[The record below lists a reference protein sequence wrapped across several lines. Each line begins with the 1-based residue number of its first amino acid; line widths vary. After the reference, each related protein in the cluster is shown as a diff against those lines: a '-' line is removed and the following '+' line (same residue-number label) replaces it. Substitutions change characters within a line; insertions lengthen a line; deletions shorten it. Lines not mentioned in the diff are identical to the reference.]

1 MHRTLTRQL
10 RRLGIDNN
18 TYPEQS
24 QWGHFLKMVENVYE
38 GADRDRYLSE
48 RSLEI
53 SSNELMELNKQLSKA
68 SRLSNDANNAKSQFL
83 ANMSHELR
91 SPLNAIIGFSELILE
106 EYNNLEEDEVLLDVE
121 RIHSSARYL
130 LVIINDILDLS
141 KIEAGKTEL
150 MLDNFA
156 LTDLLMDVKS
166 MVQPMIDKNANH
178 FILDHDN
185 NLYNVLWD
193 ELKVR
198 QIIINLI
205 SNSAKFTKNGKIILE
220 VKNYIEKNEKYILMK
235 VIDTGIGMS
244 SGEIENIF
252 SPFIQAKSSSFVE
265 QKGTGLGLSITKKY
279 CEMMNGTV
287 SCESILDKGTTFTI
301 KIPTIIDRRKPVKA
315 RRKNDQ

>member
-1 MHRTLTRQL
+1 
-10 RRLGIDNN
+10 
-18 TYPEQS
+18 
-24 QWGHFLKMVENVYE
+24 MVENVYE

-53 SSNELMELNKQLSKA
+53 SSNELMELNKELSKA

-106 EYNNLEEDEVLLDVE
+106 EHNNLEEDEVLLDVE

-150 MLDNFA
+150 TLDNFS
-156 LTDLLMDVKS
+156 LTDLLMDIKS

-235 VIDTGIGMS
+235 VVDTGIGMS
-244 SGEIENIF
+244 TGEIENIF
-252 SPFIQAKSSSFVE
+252 SPFIQTKSSSFVD
-265 QKGTGLGLSITKKY
+265 QKGTGLGLSITKNY
-279 CEMMNGTV
+279 CEMMDGTV
-287 SCESILDKGTTFTI
+287 SCESVLDKGTTFTI
-301 KIPTIIDRRKPVKA
+301 KIPIIIDRRKPIKA

>member
-1 MHRTLTRQL
+1 
-10 RRLGIDNN
+10 
-18 TYPEQS
+18 
-24 QWGHFLKMVENVYE
+24 MVENVYE

-91 SPLNAIIGFSELILE
+91 SPLNAIIGFSELISE
-106 EYNNLEEDEVLLDVE
+106 EYNNLEEDEILLDVE

-150 MLDNFA
+150 MLDNFV
-156 LTDLLMDVKS
+156 LSDLLMDIKS

-235 VIDTGIGMS
+235 VVDTGIGMS

-252 SPFIQAKSSSFVE
+252 SPFIQTKSSSFVD

-287 SCESILDKGTTFTI
+287 SCESVLDKGTTFTI
-301 KIPTIIDRRKPVKA
+301 KIPTIIDRRKPVKE

>member
-1 MHRTLTRQL
+1 
-10 RRLGIDNN
+10 
-18 TYPEQS
+18 
-24 QWGHFLKMVENVYE
+24 MVENVYE

-91 SPLNAIIGFSELILE
+91 SPLNAIIGFSELISE
-106 EYNNLEEDEVLLDVE
+106 EYNNLEEDEILLDVE

-150 MLDNFA
+150 MLDNFV
-156 LTDLLMDVKS
+156 LSDLLMDIKS

-235 VIDTGIGMS
+235 VVDTGIGMS

-252 SPFIQAKSSSFVE
+252 SPFIQTKSSSFVD

-287 SCESILDKGTTFTI
+287 SCESVLDKGTTFTI

>member
-1 MHRTLTRQL
+1 
-10 RRLGIDNN
+10 
-18 TYPEQS
+18 
-24 QWGHFLKMVENVYE
+24 MVENVYE
-38 GADRDRYLSE
+38 GSDRDRYLSE

-166 MVQPMIDKNANH
+166 MVKPMIDKNANH

-252 SPFIQAKSSSFVE
+252 SPFIQTKSSSFVD

-287 SCESILDKGTTFTI
+287 SCESVLDKGTTFTI

>member
-1 MHRTLTRQL
+1 
-10 RRLGIDNN
+10 
-18 TYPEQS
+18 
-24 QWGHFLKMVENVYE
+24 MVENVYE

-91 SPLNAIIGFSELILE
+91 SPLNAIIGFSELISE
-106 EYNNLEEDEVLLDVE
+106 EYNNLEEDEILLDVE

-156 LTDLLMDVKS
+156 LSDLLMDIKS

-235 VIDTGIGMS
+235 VVDTGIGMS

-252 SPFIQAKSSSFVE
+252 SPFIQTKSSSFVD

-287 SCESILDKGTTFTI
+287 SCESVLDKGTTFTI
-301 KIPTIIDRRKPVKA
+301 KIPRIIDRRKPVKE

>member
-1 MHRTLTRQL
+1 
-10 RRLGIDNN
+10 
-18 TYPEQS
+18 
-24 QWGHFLKMVENVYE
+24 MVENVYE

-53 SSNELMELNKQLSKA
+53 SSNELMELNKELSKS

-91 SPLNAIIGFSELILE
+91 SPLSAIIGFSELILE
-106 EYNNLEEDEVLLDVE
+106 EHNNLEEDEVLLDIE

-150 MLDNFA
+150 TLDNFS
-156 LTDLLMDVKS
+156 LTDLLMDIKS

-235 VIDTGIGMS
+235 VVDTGIGMS
-244 SGEIENIF
+244 TGEIENIF
-252 SPFIQAKSSSFVE
+252 SPFIQTKSSSFVD
-265 QKGTGLGLSITKKY
+265 QKGTGLGLSITKNY
-279 CEMMNGTV
+279 CEMMDGTV
-287 SCESILDKGTTFTI
+287 SCESVLDKGTTFTI
-301 KIPTIIDRRKPVKA
+301 KIPIIIDRRKPIKA
-315 RRKNDQ
+315 RRKNEQ

>member
-1 MHRTLTRQL
+1 
-10 RRLGIDNN
+10 
-18 TYPEQS
+18 
-24 QWGHFLKMVENVYE
+24 MVENVYE

-91 SPLNAIIGFSELILE
+91 SPLNAIIGFSELISE
-106 EYNNLEEDEVLLDVE
+106 EYNNLEEDEILLDVE

-150 MLDNFA
+150 MLDNFV
-156 LTDLLMDVKS
+156 LSDLLIDIKS

-235 VIDTGIGMS
+235 VVDTGIGMS

-252 SPFIQAKSSSFVE
+252 SPFIQTKSSSFVD

-287 SCESILDKGTTFTI
+287 SCESVLDKGTTFTI
-301 KIPTIIDRRKPVKA
+301 KIPTIIDRRKPVKE

>member
-1 MHRTLTRQL
+1 
-10 RRLGIDNN
+10 
-18 TYPEQS
+18 
-24 QWGHFLKMVENVYE
+24 MVENVYE

-156 LTDLLMDVKS
+156 LSDLLMDIKS
-166 MVQPMIDKNANH
+166 MVQPMIDKNANR

-205 SNSAKFTKNGKIILE
+205 SNSAKFTKKGKIILE
-220 VKNYIEKNEKYILMK
+220 VKNYREKNEKYILMK
-235 VIDTGIGMS
+235 VVDTGIGMS
-244 SGEIENIF
+244 SDEIENIF
-252 SPFIQAKSSSFVE
+252 APFIQTKSSSFVD

-287 SCESILDKGTTFTI
+287 SCESVLDKGTTFTI

>member
-1 MHRTLTRQL
+1 
-10 RRLGIDNN
+10 
-18 TYPEQS
+18 
-24 QWGHFLKMVENVYE
+24 MVENVYE

-91 SPLNAIIGFSELILE
+91 SPLNAIIGFSELISE
-106 EYNNLEEDEVLLDVE
+106 EYNNLEEDEILLDVE

-150 MLDNFA
+150 MLDNFV
-156 LTDLLMDVKS
+156 LSDLLMDIKS

-220 VKNYIEKNEKYILMK
+220 VKNYLEKNEKYILMK
-235 VIDTGIGMS
+235 VVDTGIGMS

-252 SPFIQAKSSSFVE
+252 SPFIQTKSSSFVD

-287 SCESILDKGTTFTI
+287 SCESVLDKGTTFTI
-301 KIPTIIDRRKPVKA
+301 KIPTIIDRRKPVKE

>member
-1 MHRTLTRQL
+1 
-10 RRLGIDNN
+10 
-18 TYPEQS
+18 
-24 QWGHFLKMVENVYE
+24 MVENVYE

-106 EYNNLEEDEVLLDVE
+106 EHNKLEEDEVLLDIE

-150 MLDNFA
+150 MLDNFS
-156 LTDLLMDVKS
+156 LTELLMDIKS

-235 VIDTGIGMS
+235 VVDTGIGMS

-252 SPFIQAKSSSFVE
+252 SPFIQTKSSSFVD

-287 SCESILDKGTTFTI
+287 SCESVLDKGTTFTI
-301 KIPTIIDRRKPVKA
+301 KIPIIIDRRKPIKA
-315 RRKNDQ
+315 RRKNEQ

>member
-1 MHRTLTRQL
+1 
-10 RRLGIDNN
+10 
-18 TYPEQS
+18 
-24 QWGHFLKMVENVYE
+24 MVENVYE

-53 SSNELMELNKQLSKA
+53 SSNELMELNKELSKA

-106 EYNNLEEDEVLLDVE
+106 EHNNLEEDEVLLDVE

-150 MLDNFA
+150 TLDNFS
-156 LTDLLMDVKS
+156 LTDLLMDIKS

-235 VIDTGIGMS
+235 VVDTGIGMS

-252 SPFIQAKSSSFVE
+252 SPFIQTKSSSFVD

-287 SCESILDKGTTFTI
+287 SCESVLDKGTTFTI
-301 KIPTIIDRRKPVKA
+301 KIPIIIDRRKPIKA
-315 RRKNDQ
+315 RRKNEQ

>member
-1 MHRTLTRQL
+1 
-10 RRLGIDNN
+10 
-18 TYPEQS
+18 
-24 QWGHFLKMVENVYE
+24 MVENVYE

-91 SPLNAIIGFSELILE
+91 SPLNAIIGFSELISE
-106 EYNNLEEDEVLLDVE
+106 EYNNLEEDEILLDVE

-166 MVQPMIDKNANH
+166 MVKPMIDKNANH
-178 FILDHDN
+178 FILDQDN

-235 VIDTGIGMS
+235 VVDTGIGMS

-252 SPFIQAKSSSFVE
+252 SPFIQTKSSSFVD

-287 SCESILDKGTTFTI
+287 SCESVLDKGTTFTI

>member
-1 MHRTLTRQL
+1 MHRTLNRQL
-10 RRLGIDNN
+10 KRLGIDNN

-53 SSNELMELNKQLSKA
+53 SSNELMELNKQLSDA
-68 SRLSNDANNAKSQFL
+68 SRLANDANNAKSQFL

-91 SPLNAIIGFSELILE
+91 TPLNAIIGFSELILE
-106 EYNNLEEDEVLLDVE
+106 EYNNLEEDEILMDID
-121 RIHSSARYL
+121 RIHSSAKYL

-141 KIEAGKTEL
+141 KIEAGQIEL
-150 MLDNFA
+150 MLDNFE
-156 LTDLLMDVKS
+156 LTDLLIDIKS
-166 MVQPMIDKNANH
+166 MVQPMINKNSNH
-178 FILDHDN
+178 FILDYKN
-185 NLYNVLWD
+185 NLHDVLWD
-193 ELKVR
+193 ELKIR
-198 QIIINLI
+198 QILINLI

-220 VKNYIEKNEKYILMK
+220 VKNYIEKNEKYILMR

-252 SPFIQAKSSSFVE
+252 FPFIQAKSSSFVE

-287 SCESILDKGTTFTI
+287 SCESVLKKGSSFTI
-301 KIPTIIDRRKPVKA
+301 KIPVNIDRRMPQKE
-315 RRKNDQ
+315 RRKHD

>member
-1 MHRTLTRQL
+1 
-10 RRLGIDNN
+10 
-18 TYPEQS
+18 
-24 QWGHFLKMVENVYE
+24 MVENVYE

-53 SSNELMELNKQLSKA
+53 SSNELMELNKELSKA

-91 SPLNAIIGFSELILE
+91 SPLSAIIGFSELILE
-106 EYNNLEEDEVLLDVE
+106 EHNNLEEDEVLLDVE

-150 MLDNFA
+150 TLDNFS
-156 LTDLLMDVKS
+156 LTDLLMDIKS

-193 ELKVR
+193 KLKVQ

-235 VIDTGIGMS
+235 VVDTGIGMS
-244 SGEIENIF
+244 TGEIENIF
-252 SPFIQAKSSSFVE
+252 SPFIQTKSSSFVD
-265 QKGTGLGLSITKKY
+265 QKGTGLGLSITKNY
-279 CEMMNGTV
+279 CEMMDGTV
-287 SCESILDKGTTFTI
+287 SCESVLDKGTTFTI
-301 KIPTIIDRRKPVKA
+301 KIPIIIDRRKPIKA
-315 RRKNDQ
+315 RRKNEQ

>member
-1 MHRTLTRQL
+1 
-10 RRLGIDNN
+10 
-18 TYPEQS
+18 
-24 QWGHFLKMVENVYE
+24 MVENVYE

-121 RIHSSARYL
+121 RIQSSARYL

-252 SPFIQAKSSSFVE
+252 SPFIQTKSSSFVD

-301 KIPTIIDRRKPVKA
+301 KIPIIIDRRKPVKA

>member
-1 MHRTLTRQL
+1 
-10 RRLGIDNN
+10 
-18 TYPEQS
+18 
-24 QWGHFLKMVENVYE
+24 MVENVYE

-53 SSNELMELNKQLSKA
+53 SSNELMELNKELSKS

-106 EYNNLEEDEVLLDVE
+106 EHNNLEEDEVLLDIE

-150 MLDNFA
+150 TLDNFS
-156 LTDLLMDVKS
+156 LTDLLMDIKS

-198 QIIINLI
+198 QIIINLV
-205 SNSAKFTKNGKIILE
+205 SNSAKFTKNGKI
-220 VKNYIEKNEKYILMK
+220 LMK
-235 VIDTGIGMS
+235 VVDTGIGMAP
-244 SGEIENIF
+244 GEIKNIF
-252 SPFIQAKSSSFVE
+252 SPFIQTKSSSFVD
-265 QKGTGLGLSITKKY
+265 QKGTGLGLSITKNY
-279 CEMMNGTV
+279 CEMMDGTV
-287 SCESILDKGTTFTI
+287 SCESVLDKGTTFTI
-301 KIPTIIDRRKPVKA
+301 KIPIIIDRRKPIKA

>member
-1 MHRTLTRQL
+1 
-10 RRLGIDNN
+10 
-18 TYPEQS
+18 
-24 QWGHFLKMVENVYE
+24 MVENVYE

-91 SPLNAIIGFSELILE
+91 SPLNAIIGFSELISE
-106 EYNNLEEDEVLLDVE
+106 EYNNLEEDEILLDVE

-150 MLDNFA
+150 MLDNFV
-156 LTDLLMDVKS
+156 LSDLLIDIKS

-252 SPFIQAKSSSFVE
+252 SPFIQTKSSSFVD

-287 SCESILDKGTTFTI
+287 SCESVLDKGTTFTI
-301 KIPTIIDRRKPVKA
+301 KIPIIIDRRKPVKE
-315 RRKNDQ
+315 RRKND

>member
-1 MHRTLTRQL
+1 
-10 RRLGIDNN
+10 
-18 TYPEQS
+18 
-24 QWGHFLKMVENVYE
+24 MVENVYE

-68 SRLSNDANNAKSQFL
+68 SRLSNDANNAKSQCL

-156 LTDLLMDVKS
+156 LSDLLMDIKS
-166 MVQPMIDKNANH
+166 MVQPMIDKNTNH

-220 VKNYIEKNEKYILMK
+220 VKNYIEKNEKYILLK
-235 VIDTGIGMS
+235 VVDTGIGMS
-244 SGEIENIF
+244 SSEIENIF
-252 SPFIQAKSSSFVE
+252 SPFIQTKSSSFVD

-287 SCESILDKGTTFTI
+287 SCESVLDKGTTFTI
-301 KIPTIIDRRKPVKA
+301 KIPTIIDRRKPVKE

>member
-1 MHRTLTRQL
+1 
-10 RRLGIDNN
+10 
-18 TYPEQS
+18 
-24 QWGHFLKMVENVYE
+24 MVENVYE

-121 RIHSSARYL
+121 RIQSSARYL

>member
-1 MHRTLTRQL
+1 
-10 RRLGIDNN
+10 
-18 TYPEQS
+18 
-24 QWGHFLKMVENVYE
+24 MVENVYE

-156 LTDLLMDVKS
+156 LTDLLMDIKS

-235 VIDTGIGMS
+235 VVDTGIGMS

-252 SPFIQAKSSSFVE
+252 SPFIQTKSSSFVD

-287 SCESILDKGTTFTI
+287 SCESVLDKGTTFTI
-301 KIPTIIDRRKPVKA
+301 KIPTIIDRRKPVKE

>member
-1 MHRTLTRQL
+1 
-10 RRLGIDNN
+10 
-18 TYPEQS
+18 
-24 QWGHFLKMVENVYE
+24 MVENVYE

-156 LTDLLMDVKS
+156 LSDLLMDIKS

-235 VIDTGIGMS
+235 VVDTGIGMS

-252 SPFIQAKSSSFVE
+252 SPFIQTKSSSFVD

-287 SCESILDKGTTFTI
+287 SCESVLDKGTTFTI
-301 KIPTIIDRRKPVKA
+301 KIPTIIDRRKPVKE

>member
-1 MHRTLTRQL
+1 
-10 RRLGIDNN
+10 
-18 TYPEQS
+18 
-24 QWGHFLKMVENVYE
+24 MVENVYE

-156 LTDLLMDVKS
+156 LTDLLMDIKS

-178 FILDHDN
+178 FIVDHDN
-185 NLYNVLWD
+185 KLYNVLWD

-220 VKNYIEKNEKYILMK
+220 VKNYIEKNEKYILLK
-235 VIDTGIGMS
+235 VVDTGIGMS
-244 SGEIENIF
+244 SDEIEKIF
-252 SPFIQAKSSSFVE
+252 SPFIQTKSSSFVD

-287 SCESILDKGTTFTI
+287 SCERVLDKGTTFTI
-301 KIPTIIDRRKPVKA
+301 KIPTIIDRRKPVKE

>member
-1 MHRTLTRQL
+1 
-10 RRLGIDNN
+10 
-18 TYPEQS
+18 
-24 QWGHFLKMVENVYE
+24 MVENVYE

-156 LTDLLMDVKS
+156 LTDLLMDIKS

-205 SNSAKFTKNGKIILE
+205 SNSAKFTKKGKIILE
-220 VKNYIEKNEKYILMK
+220 VKNYREKNEKYILMK
-235 VIDTGIGMS
+235 VVDTGIGMS
-244 SGEIENIF
+244 SSEIENIF
-252 SPFIQAKSSSFVE
+252 SPFIQTKSSSFVD

-287 SCESILDKGTTFTI
+287 SCESVLDKGTTFTI
-301 KIPTIIDRRKPVKA
+301 KIPTIIDRRKPVKE

>member
-1 MHRTLTRQL
+1 
-10 RRLGIDNN
+10 
-18 TYPEQS
+18 
-24 QWGHFLKMVENVYE
+24 MVENVYE

-141 KIEAGKTEL
+141 EIEAGKTEL

-156 LTDLLMDVKS
+156 LTDLLMDIKS

-220 VKNYIEKNEKYILMK
+220 VKNYIEKNEKYILLK
-235 VIDTGIGMS
+235 VVDTGIGMS
-244 SGEIENIF
+244 SSEIENIF
-252 SPFIQAKSSSFVE
+252 SPFIQTKSSSFVD

-287 SCESILDKGTTFTI
+287 SCESVLDKGTTFTI
-301 KIPTIIDRRKPVKA
+301 KIPTIIDRRKPVKE

>member
-1 MHRTLTRQL
+1 
-10 RRLGIDNN
+10 
-18 TYPEQS
+18 
-24 QWGHFLKMVENVYE
+24 MVENVYE

-91 SPLNAIIGFSELILE
+91 SPLNAIIGFSELISE
-106 EYNNLEEDEVLLDVE
+106 EYNNLEEDEILLDVE

-166 MVQPMIDKNANH
+166 MVKPMIDKNANH

-287 SCESILDKGTTFTI
+287 SCESVLDKGTTFTI
-301 KIPTIIDRRKPVKA
+301 KIPIIIDRRKPVKA

>member
-1 MHRTLTRQL
+1 
-10 RRLGIDNN
+10 
-18 TYPEQS
+18 
-24 QWGHFLKMVENVYE
+24 MVENVYE

-53 SSNELMELNKQLSKA
+53 SSNELMELNKELSKA

-106 EYNNLEEDEVLLDVE
+106 EHNNLEEDEVLLDVE

-156 LTDLLMDVKS
+156 LSDLLMDIKS

>member
-1 MHRTLTRQL
+1 
-10 RRLGIDNN
+10 
-18 TYPEQS
+18 
-24 QWGHFLKMVENVYE
+24 MVENVYE

-53 SSNELMELNKQLSKA
+53 SSNELMELNKELSKA

-106 EYNNLEEDEVLLDVE
+106 EHNNLEEDEVLLDVE

-150 MLDNFA
+150 TLDNFS
-156 LTDLLMDVKS
+156 LTDLLMDIKS

-178 FILDHDN
+178 FILDHNN

-235 VIDTGIGMS
+235 VVDTGIGMS
-244 SGEIENIF
+244 PGEIKNIF
-252 SPFIQAKSSSFVE
+252 SPFIQTKSSSFVD

-287 SCESILDKGTTFTI
+287 SCESVLDKGTTFTI
-301 KIPTIIDRRKPVKA
+301 KIPIIIDRRKPIKA
-315 RRKNDQ
+315 RRKNEQ

>member
-1 MHRTLTRQL
+1 
-10 RRLGIDNN
+10 
-18 TYPEQS
+18 
-24 QWGHFLKMVENVYE
+24 MVENVYE

-53 SSNELMELNKQLSKA
+53 SSNELMELNKELSKA

-106 EYNNLEEDEVLLDVE
+106 EHNNLEEDEVLLDVE

-150 MLDNFA
+150 MLDNFS
-156 LTDLLMDVKS
+156 LTDLLMDIKS

-235 VIDTGIGMS
+235 VVDTGIGMS

-252 SPFIQAKSSSFVE
+252 SPFIQTKSSSFVD

-287 SCESILDKGTTFTI
+287 SCESVLDKGTTFTI
-301 KIPTIIDRRKPVKA
+301 KIPIIIDRRKPIKA
-315 RRKNDQ
+315 RRKNEQ

>member
-1 MHRTLTRQL
+1 
-10 RRLGIDNN
+10 
-18 TYPEQS
+18 
-24 QWGHFLKMVENVYE
+24 MVENVYE

-121 RIHSSARYL
+121 RIQSSARYL

-150 MLDNFA
+150 MLDNFV
-156 LTDLLMDVKS
+156 LSDLLIDIKS

-235 VIDTGIGMS
+235 VVDTGIGMS

-252 SPFIQAKSSSFVE
+252 SPFIQTKSSSFVD

>member
-1 MHRTLTRQL
+1 
-10 RRLGIDNN
+10 
-18 TYPEQS
+18 
-24 QWGHFLKMVENVYE
+24 MVENVYE

-121 RIHSSARYL
+121 RIQSSARYL

-287 SCESILDKGTTFTI
+287 SCESVLDKGTTFTI
-301 KIPTIIDRRKPVKA
+301 KIPIIIDRRKPVKA

>member
-1 MHRTLTRQL
+1 
-10 RRLGIDNN
+10 
-18 TYPEQS
+18 
-24 QWGHFLKMVENVYE
+24 MVENVYE

-91 SPLNAIIGFSELILE
+91 SPLNAIIGFSELISE
-106 EYNNLEEDEVLLDVE
+106 EYNNLEEDEILLDVE

-150 MLDNFA
+150 MLDNFV
-156 LTDLLMDVKS
+156 LSDLLIDIKS

-235 VIDTGIGMS
+235 VVDTGIGMS

-252 SPFIQAKSSSFVE
+252 SPFIQTKSSSFVD

-287 SCESILDKGTTFTI
+287 SCESVLDKGTTFTI

>member
-10 RRLGIDNN
+10 RRLGVDNN
-18 TYPEQS
+18 TYPRQS

-106 EYNNLEEDEVLLDVE
+106 EHNKLEEDEVLLDIE

-141 KIEAGKTEL
+141 KIEAGKTNPEIL
-150 MLDNFA
+150 LKSISVSKSYDRTSNPNCLNFSCIK
-156 LTDLLMDVKS
+156 LVH
-166 MVQPMIDKNANH
+166 IG
-178 FILDHDN
+178 
-185 NLYNVLWD
+185 
-193 ELKVR
+193 
-198 QIIINLI
+198 
-205 SNSAKFTKNGKIILE
+205 AK
-220 VKNYIEKNEKYILMK
+220 
-235 VIDTGIGMS
+235 
-244 SGEIENIF
+244 
-252 SPFIQAKSSSFVE
+252 
-265 QKGTGLGLSITKKY
+265 
-279 CEMMNGTV
+279 
-287 SCESILDKGTTFTI
+287 
-301 KIPTIIDRRKPVKA
+301 
-315 RRKNDQ
+315 

>member
-1 MHRTLTRQL
+1 
-10 RRLGIDNN
+10 
-18 TYPEQS
+18 
-24 QWGHFLKMVENVYE
+24 MVENVYE

-91 SPLNAIIGFSELILE
+91 SPLNAIIGFSELISE
-106 EYNNLEEDEVLLDVE
+106 EYNNLEEDEILLDVE
-121 RIHSSARYL
+121 TIHSSARYL

-150 MLDNFA
+150 MLDNFV
-156 LTDLLMDVKS
+156 LSDLLIDIKS

-235 VIDTGIGMS
+235 VVDTGIGMS

-252 SPFIQAKSSSFVE
+252 SPFIQTKSSSFVD

-287 SCESILDKGTTFTI
+287 SCESVLDKGTTFII

>member
-1 MHRTLTRQL
+1 
-10 RRLGIDNN
+10 
-18 TYPEQS
+18 
-24 QWGHFLKMVENVYE
+24 MVENVYE

-53 SSNELMELNKQLSKA
+53 SSNELMELNKELSKA

-106 EYNNLEEDEVLLDVE
+106 EHNNLEEDEVLLDVE

-150 MLDNFA
+150 TLDNFS
-156 LTDLLMDVKS
+156 LTDLLMDIKS

-178 FILDHDN
+178 FILDHNN
-185 NLYNVLWD
+185 NLFNVLWD

-235 VIDTGIGMS
+235 VVDTGIGMS
-244 SGEIENIF
+244 PGEIKNIF
-252 SPFIQAKSSSFVE
+252 SPFIQTKSSSFVD

-287 SCESILDKGTTFTI
+287 SCESVLDKGTTFTI
-301 KIPTIIDRRKPVKA
+301 KIPIIIDRRKPIKA

>member
-1 MHRTLTRQL
+1 
-10 RRLGIDNN
+10 
-18 TYPEQS
+18 
-24 QWGHFLKMVENVYE
+24 MVENVYE

-91 SPLNAIIGFSELILE
+91 SPLNAIIGFSELISE
-106 EYNNLEEDEVLLDVE
+106 EYNNLEEDEILLDVE

-156 LTDLLMDVKS
+156 LSDLLMDIKS

-235 VIDTGIGMS
+235 VVDTGIGMS

-252 SPFIQAKSSSFVE
+252 SPFIQTKSSSFVD

-287 SCESILDKGTTFTI
+287 SCESVLDKGTTFTI
-301 KIPTIIDRRKPVKA
+301 KIPIIIDRRKPVKA

>member
-1 MHRTLTRQL
+1 
-10 RRLGIDNN
+10 
-18 TYPEQS
+18 
-24 QWGHFLKMVENVYE
+24 MVENVYE

-91 SPLNAIIGFSELILE
+91 SPLNAIIGFSELISE
-106 EYNNLEEDEVLLDVE
+106 EYNNLEEDEILLDVE

-156 LTDLLMDVKS
+156 LSDLLMDIKS
-166 MVQPMIDKNANH
+166 MVQPMIDKNTNH

-235 VIDTGIGMS
+235 VVDTGIGMS

-252 SPFIQAKSSSFVE
+252 SPFIQTKSSSFVD

-287 SCESILDKGTTFTI
+287 SCESVLDKGTTFTI
-301 KIPTIIDRRKPVKA
+301 KIPTIIDRRKPVKE

>member
-1 MHRTLTRQL
+1 
-10 RRLGIDNN
+10 
-18 TYPEQS
+18 
-24 QWGHFLKMVENVYE
+24 
-38 GADRDRYLSE
+38 
-48 RSLEI
+48 
-53 SSNELMELNKQLSKA
+53 
-68 SRLSNDANNAKSQFL
+68 
-83 ANMSHELR
+83 
-91 SPLNAIIGFSELILE
+91 LE
-106 EYNNLEEDEVLLDVE
+106 EHNKLEEDEVLLDIE

-150 MLDNFA
+150 MLANFS
-156 LTDLLMDVKS
+156 LTDLLMDIKS

-235 VIDTGIGMS
+235 VVDTGIGMS

-252 SPFIQAKSSSFVE
+252 SPFIQTKSSSFVD

-287 SCESILDKGTTFTI
+287 SCESVLDKGTTFTI
-301 KIPTIIDRRKPVKA
+301 KIPIIIDRRKPIKA
-315 RRKNDQ
+315 RRKNEQ